1 MAKSLAW
8 LRPIRSGGG
17 GGLRSQSAKGSE
29 GGGRL
34 QALGKIANEGFHR
47 GMPEAVEAEEVHF
60 LGGLFGGPFLEGHAI
75 GSDENTGA
83 IVAKTAVHENFLARS
98 AAEEGEKLNELFVG
112 WGRPATDGNVH
123 EAHAERFGG
132 FALPYDF
139 VETFAAQI
147 DDGGDA
153 QFFQFNKAVFLGL
166 CAAVEN
172 FGDFA
177 GVVDSGDVQFLSV
190 SGANDGRSGGL
201 RGILG
206 ENRRGKEEK
215 ENEECWR
222 APHNKLDASSVA

>member
-1 MAKSLAW
+1 M
-8 LRPIRSGGG
+8 
-17 GGLRSQSAKGSE
+17 RSQSAKGSE

-60 LGGLFGGPFLEGHAI
+60 LGGLFGGPFLKGHAI
-75 GSDENTGA
+75 SSDKNTGA
-83 IVAKTAVHENFLARS
+83 IVAKTAVHENLLPRS
-98 AAEEGEKLNELFVG
+98 IAAEQGEKLDELLVG
-112 WGRPATDGNVH
+112 WRRPATDGDVH
-123 EAHAERFGG
+123 KAHAEGFGG
-132 FALPYDF
+132 FALPSDF

-153 QFFQFNKAVFLGL
+153 QFFQFRKSSFFGL
-166 CAAVEN
+166 RTAVEN